1 MPRLPLSS
9 SHARHYAVVWCA
21 DFRLQ
26 AVLRRSN
33 RGIPVALI
41 DDSKRQSVVL
51 CCNPVAEQAGVYEGI
66 PTVQAL
72 ARCPDLSVKR
82 PSASAETAAERAMLE
97 LALNWVP
104 LIEETEQGMLT
115 LDLSSQPE
123 MHWDDSA
130 RSLLN
135 RLDSAGLDVVV
146 GMGETPSLA
155 RIAAQVAQGRGIR
168 LWHLVSKNRLT
179 LLEQLPVNVAEIS
192 ADLNGKL
199 HLWGVE
205 TLGAFAKLSREAIA
219 SRLGE
224 EGVELW
230 LRLTG
235 RLQRPL
241 KPASLELL
249 FEEHY
254 DFEYE
259 VRESEP
265 VLFIMHRFVERLAA
279 RISGTGRAA
288 TAVHLLITF
297 VDGSCYG
304 KRLPLSEPT
313 LDEEVLF
320 RVGSGHLETLE
331 LKSGI
336 SSVRLSLEPS
346 DPISSQQTLFGAGL
360 KNRHHYEET
369 LKRLRQIVG
378 SDRVGS
384 PRPKDTHRPD
394 QFELVPLTAEIEELD
409 QQGTLV
415 MEVESQGYS
424 VRAGPSV
431 IGAAARGAAAR
442 GVATPGASAP
452 GPPMIGP
459 TFRRYAKRIV
469 VEVRI
474 QEERPVGINS
484 SRVSGPVAIAYGPWR
499 NEGDWWHEG
508 KAWDRIEWDLEIM
521 NQGLF
526 RLVASEGEWIVEGYY
541 D

>member
-1 MPRLPLSS
+1 MPRLPSSLSR
-9 SHARHYAVVWCA
+9 ANHYAVVWCA

-51 CCNPVAEQAGVYEGI
+51 CCNPVAEQAGVFAGI

-72 ARCPDLSVKR
+72 ARCPDLTIKQ
-82 PSASAETAAERAMLE
+82 PSAAAETAAERVLLE

-104 LIEETEQGMLT
+104 LIEETEQGMVT

-123 MHWDDSA
+123 MHRDDSA

-155 RIAAQVAQGRGIR
+155 RIAAQVAQERGIR
-168 LWHLVSKNRLT
+168 LWHLAPENRSG
-179 LLEQLPVNVAEIS
+179 LLEQLPVSVAEIS
-192 ADLNGKL
+192 AGLVEKL
-199 HLWGVE
+199 HLWGVD
-205 TLGAFAKLSREAIA
+205 TLGAFAGLRREMIA

-259 VRESEP
+259 VREREP
-265 VLFIMHRFVERLAA
+265 VLFILHRFIERLTI
-279 RISGTGRAA
+279 RLSGTGRAA
-288 TAVHLLITF
+288 TAVHLLLSF
-297 VDGSCYG
+297 SDGSCYG
-304 KRLPLSEPT
+304 KRLPLPEPT
-313 LDEEVLF
+313 LDEDVLF

-336 SSVRLSLEPS
+336 SSVRLRLEPS
-346 DPISSQQTLFGAGL
+346 DLIASQQTLFGAGL

-394 QFELVPLTAEIEELD
+394 QFELVPLSAEIDEPDHQAALVVEEEGLRYEASGAK
-409 QQGTLV
+409 Q
-415 MEVESQGYS
+415 
-424 VRAGPSV
+424 
-431 IGAAARGAAAR
+431 IGA
-442 GVATPGASAP
+442 
-452 GPPMIGP
+452 
-459 TFRRYAKRIV
+459 TFRRYARRV
-469 VEVRI
+469 VAEVEFQDEIPTRLD
-474 QEERPVGINS
+474 S
-484 SRVSGPVAIAYGPWR
+484 SRAKGIVTTAYGPWR
-499 NEGDWWHEG
+499 NEGEWWDHG
-508 KAWDRIEWDLEIM
+508 KAWNRVEWDLELK
-521 NQGLF
+521 QKGLF
-526 RLVASEGEWIVEGYY
+526 RLVGKEGEWVVEGYY

>member
-1 MPRLPLSS
+1 MPRLPSSLS
-9 SHARHYAVVWCA
+9 RPNHYAVVWCA

-51 CCNPVAEQAGVYEGI
+51 CCNPVAEHAGVFAGI

-72 ARCPDLSVKR
+72 ARCPDLTIKE
-82 PSASAETAAERAMLE
+82 PSAAAETAAERLLLE
-97 LALNWVP
+97 LALYWVP

-123 MHWDDSA
+123 MHWNDSA
-130 RSLLN
+130 RSLLS

-155 RIAAQVAQGRGIR
+155 RIAAQVAQERGIR
-168 LWHLVSKNRLT
+168 LWHLAAKNRLE
-179 LLEQLPVNVAEIS
+179 LLDELPVSVAEIS
-192 ADLNGKL
+192 AGLVEKL
-199 HLWGVE
+199 HLWGVD
-205 TLGAFAKLSREAIA
+205 TLGAFAGLRRETIA

-241 KPASLELL
+241 KPASLEQL

-259 VRESEP
+259 VREREP
-265 VLFIMHRFVERLAA
+265 VFFILHRFIERLTA
-279 RISGTGRAA
+279 RLSGTGRAA
-288 TAVHLLITF
+288 TAVHLLLSF
-297 VDGSCYG
+297 SDGSCYG
-304 KRLPLSEPT
+304 KRLPLPEPT
-313 LDEEVLF
+313 LDEDVLF

-336 SSVRLSLEPS
+336 SSVRLRLEPS
-346 DPISSQQTLFGAGL
+346 DLIASQQTLFGAGL

-369 LKRLRQIVG
+369 LKRLRQIAG

-394 QFELVPLTAEIEELD
+394 QFELVPLSAEIDEPD
-409 QQGTLV
+409 QQAALMVEEEGLRY
-415 MEVESQGYS
+415 EVPGVKQ
-424 VRAGPSV
+424 
-431 IGAAARGAAAR
+431 IGA
-442 GVATPGASAP
+442 
-452 GPPMIGP
+452 
-459 TFRRYAKRIV
+459 TFRRYARRV
-469 VEVRI
+469 VAEVEFEDDVPRCLD
-474 QEERPVGINS
+474 S
-484 SRVSGPVAIAYGPWR
+484 SRAKGTVTTAYGPWR
-499 NEGDWWHEG
+499 NEGEWWDRG
-508 KAWDRIEWDLEIM
+508 KAWNRVEWDLELKQ
-521 NQGLF
+521 QGLF
-526 RLVASEGEWIVEGYY
+526 RLVGKEGEWVVEGYY

>member
-1 MPRLPLSS
+1 MPRPPSSLSR
-9 SHARHYAVVWCA
+9 ANHYAVVRCA

-26 AVLRRSN
+26 AVVRRSN

-51 CCNPVAEQAGVYEGI
+51 CCNPVAEHAGVFAGI

-72 ARCPDLSVKR
+72 ARCPDLSIKQ
-82 PSASAETAAERAMLE
+82 PSAAAETAAERTLLE

-155 RIAAQVAQGRGIR
+155 RIAAQVAQERGIR
-168 LWHLVSKNRLT
+168 LWHLAPENRLQ
-179 LLEQLPVNVAEIS
+179 LLEELPVSVAEIS
-192 ADLNGKL
+192 SGLVEKL
-199 HLWGVE
+199 QLWGVG
-205 TLGAFAKLSREAIA
+205 TLGAFTTLRREAIA

-241 KPASLELL
+241 KPASLEQL

-259 VRESEP
+259 VREREP
-265 VLFIMHRFVERLAA
+265 VLFILHRFIERLTA
-279 RISGTGRAA
+279 RLSGTGRAA
-288 TAVHLLITF
+288 TAVHLLLTF
-297 VDGSCYG
+297 ADGSCYG
-304 KRLPLSEPT
+304 KRLTLPEPT
-313 LDEEVLF
+313 LDEDVLF

-336 SSVRLSLEPS
+336 SSVRLRLEPS
-346 DPISSQQTLFGAGL
+346 DLIASQQTLFGAGL

-394 QFELVPLTAEIEELD
+394 QFELVPLAAEIDEPA
-409 QQGTLV
+409 QQGTL
-415 MEVESQGYS
+415 MVEED
-424 VRAGPSV
+424 GPLYES
-431 IGAAARGAAAR
+431 
-442 GVATPGASAP
+442 GVKQVGV
-452 GPPMIGP
+452 
-459 TFRRYAKRIV
+459 TFRRYARRV
-469 VEVRI
+469 VADVRF
-474 QEERPVGINS
+474 QDEAPARLDS
-484 SRVSGPVAIAYGPWR
+484 SRVKGLVSTAYGPWK
-499 NEGDWWHEG
+499 NEGEWWDQG
-508 KAWDRIEWDLEIM
+508 KTWNRVEWDLEITK
-521 NQGLF
+521 QGLF
-526 RLVASEGEWIVEGYY
+526 RLVGTEGDWIVEGYY

>member
-1 MPRLPLSS
+1 MPPFIPSA
-9 SHARHYAVVWCA
+9 SHASHYAVVWCA

-26 AVLRRSN
+26 AVLRRGN

-72 ARCPDLSVKR
+72 ARCPDLNVKS
-82 PSASAETAAERAMLE
+82 PSEAAEMAAERILLE
-97 LALNWVP
+97 HALSWVP

-130 RSLLN
+130 SSLLD
-135 RLDSAGLDVVV
+135 RLDSAGLDAVA

-155 RIAAQVAQGRGIR
+155 RIAAQVAQERGIR
-168 LWHLVSKNRLT
+168 RWHLASKNRLA

-192 ADLNGKL
+192 SGLVGRL

-205 TLGAFAKLSREAIA
+205 TLGAFASLSREAIA

-241 KPASLELL
+241 KPASLEQL

-259 VRESEP
+259 VSEREP
-265 VLFIMHRFVERLAA
+265 VLFILHRFVERLSS
-279 RISGTGRAA
+279 RVSGTGRAA
-288 TAVHLLITF
+288 TAVHLLLTF
-297 VDGSCYG
+297 ADGSCYG

-313 LDEEVLF
+313 LDEDVLF

-336 SSVRLSLEPS
+336 LSVRLRLEPS
-346 DPISSQQTLFGAGL
+346 DPISSQQMLFGAGL

-394 QFELVPLTAEIEELD
+394 QFELVPLRAEIDELNE
-409 QQGTLV
+409 QGALV
-415 MEVESQGYS
+415 MEESRLPY
-424 VRAGPSV
+424 
-431 IGAAARGAAAR
+431 IT
-442 GVATPGASAP
+442 GVAVPDATALGATAL

-459 TFRRYAKRIV
+459 TFRRYAMRV
-469 VEVRI
+469 VADVQFRDAKPS
-474 QEERPVGINS
+474 QLDS
-484 SRVSGPVAIAYGPWR
+484 SRVKGRVTNAYGPWQ
-499 NEGDWWHEG
+499 NGGEWWHGG
-508 KAWDRIEWDLEIM
+508 KAWNRIEWDIELVP
-521 NQGLF
+521 QGLF
-526 RLVASEGEWIVEGYY
+526 RLVESEGEWVVEGYY

>member
-1 MPRLPLSS
+1 MAPLIPSA
-9 SHARHYAVVWCA
+9 SHARHYAVVWCP

-41 DDSKRQSVVL
+41 DDRKRQSVVL
-51 CCNPVAEQAGVYEGI
+51 CCNPVAEEAGVYEGI

-72 ARCPDLSVKR
+72 ARCPDLSVKS
-82 PSASAETAAERAMLE
+82 PSAAAEMAAGRTLLE
-97 LALNWVP
+97 HALNWVP
-104 LIEETEQGMLT
+104 LIEETEEGMLT

-123 MHWDDSA
+123 IHWDDSA
-130 RSLLN
+130 SSLLG
-135 RLDSAGLDVVV
+135 RLDSSGLDAVV

-155 RIAAQVAQGRGIR
+155 RIAAQVAQVRGIR
-168 LWHLVSKNRLT
+168 RWHLVSNNRLV
-179 LLEQLPVNVAEIS
+179 LLEQLPINVAEIS
-192 ADLNGKL
+192 SGLVGKL

-205 TLGAFAKLSREAIA
+205 TLGAFASLSREAIA
-219 SRLGE
+219 SRLGG

-241 KPASLELL
+241 KPASLEKL
-249 FEEHY
+249 FEESY

-259 VRESEP
+259 VSEREP
-265 VLFIMHRFVERLAA
+265 VLFILRRFVERLSS
-279 RISGTGRAA
+279 RLSGTGRAA
-288 TAVHLLITF
+288 TAVHLLLTF
-297 VDGSCYG
+297 ADGNCYG

-313 LDEEVLF
+313 LDEDVLF

-331 LKSGI
+331 IKSGI
-336 SSVRLSLEPS
+336 LSVRLCLEPS

-384 PRPKDTHRPD
+384 PRRKDTHQPD
-394 QFELVPLTAEIEELD
+394 QFELVPLKAEIEELNE
-409 QQGTLV
+409 QGAFV
-415 MEVESQGYS
+415 MEVESRGY
-424 VRAGPSV
+424 RTGAGAPAL
-431 IGAAARGAAAR
+431 GATA
-442 GVATPGASAP
+442 PGATAP

-459 TFRRYAKRIV
+459 TFRRYARRV
-469 VEVRI
+469 VADVQFRDAKPA
-474 QEERPVGINS
+474 QLDS
-484 SRVSGPVAIAYGPWR
+484 SRVKGRVSAAYGPWQ
-499 NEGDWWHEG
+499 NGGEWWHGG
-508 KAWDRIEWDLEIM
+508 KAWNRIEWDIELIP
-521 NQGLF
+521 QGLF
-526 RLVASEGEWIVEGYY
+526 RLVEAEGEWLVEGYY